1 MLTIISRIILKYPK
15 LVLTGIA
22 MITGICFYSAFLSGH
37 YLRVDFSLEQ
47 LFPESDPEK
56 DVYEQFTREFHR
68 EDDKILLV
76 YECDNPTS
84 RENISLVA
92 EITEIIEL
100 EIEGVEEVIS
110 LSNIGGGEYFS
121 EDLTD

>member
-1 MLTIISRIILKYPK
+1 M
-15 LVLTGIA
+15 
-22 MITGICFYSAFLSGH
+22 
-37 YLRVDFSLEQ
+37 DFSLEQ
-47 LFPESDPEK
+47 LFPESDPQK

-100 EIEGVEEVIS
+100 GILGVEEVVS
-110 LSNIGGGEYFS
+110 LSNIGGGAYFA
-121 EDLTD
+121 EDLTDAEWQGRVQELLGLKTLKKVYQ

>member
-1 MLTIISRIILKYPK
+1 MLTTLSRIILKYPK
-15 LVLTGIA
+15 LILSVIA
-22 MITGICFYSAFLSGH
+22 MITGLCFYSAFLSEQF
-37 YLRVDFSLEQ
+37 LRVDFSLEQ

-56 DVYEQFTREFHR
+56 DVYEAFTHEFHR

-84 RENISLVA
+84 QENIAAVA

-100 EIEGVEEVIS
+100 EM
-110 LSNIGGGEYFS
+110 
-121 EDLTD
+121 